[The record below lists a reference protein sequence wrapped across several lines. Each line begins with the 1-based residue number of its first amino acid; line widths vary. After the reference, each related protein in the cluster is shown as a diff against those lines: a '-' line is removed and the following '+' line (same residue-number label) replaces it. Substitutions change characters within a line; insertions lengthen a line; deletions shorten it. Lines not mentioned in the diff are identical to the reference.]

1 MKAMMEYNVL
11 ADRRVLLT
19 TFLCIPFGFL
29 LGSILREIQE
39 VQTYTFYSPFEDS
52 YSRHDDDSRN
62 MSKIYIAPN
71 PCKEAAL
78 SHGMPSNF
86 SPQVDI
92 RNETAKR
99 PKYLLALA
107 VGIQQ
112 KDIVNKIVS
121 KFNEDFAIMLFHYDG
136 KTSEWDQFEWSQ
148 RAIHTTGLKQTKW
161 WFAKRF
167 LHPDVVAEFE
177 YIFIWDED
185 LGVDNFTS
193 EEYIKIVKKHGLEI
207 SQPSITSSSEPIYKI
222 TMKRNK
228 VEVHKEADES
238 CENPLYPPCAGF
250 VEIMAPVFSKES
262 WGCVWKVIQNDLV
275 HGWGIDFAFWRCVKI
290 PHENI
295 GVVDAQ
301 WVEHL
306 VLPTLGT
313 QTRARSYEEWKEF
326 ERRMKEAE
334 KQQSQK

>member
-1 MKAMMEYNVL
+1 MKALMEYKML
-11 ADRRVLLT
+11 ADLRLLLIA
-19 TFLCIPFGFL
+19 FLCIPIGFL
-29 LGSILREIQE
+29 FGSFLREIHE
-39 VQTYTFYSPFEDS
+39 VQKDTFYSPFDHS
-52 YSRHDDDSRN
+52 YSSYADDYDSRN
-62 MSKIYIAPN
+62 MSK
-71 PCKEAAL
+71 
-78 SHGMPSNF
+78 
-86 SPQVDI
+86 
-92 RNETAKR
+92 ETAKR
-99 PKYLLALA
+99 PRYLLALA

-136 KTSEWDQFEWSQ
+136 KTSEWDKFEWSQ

-207 SQPSITSSSEPIYKI
+207 SQPAITSSSEPTYKI
-222 TMKRNK
+222 TMKRNN
-228 VEVHKEADES
+228 VEVHKDADEK

-250 VEIMAPVFSKES
+250 IEIMAPVFSKES
-262 WGCVWKVIQNDLV
+262 WSCVWKVIQNDLV
-275 HGWGIDFAFWRCVKI
+275 HGWGIDFAFWRCVKV

-334 KQQSQK
+334 KQESQKQSKPPI